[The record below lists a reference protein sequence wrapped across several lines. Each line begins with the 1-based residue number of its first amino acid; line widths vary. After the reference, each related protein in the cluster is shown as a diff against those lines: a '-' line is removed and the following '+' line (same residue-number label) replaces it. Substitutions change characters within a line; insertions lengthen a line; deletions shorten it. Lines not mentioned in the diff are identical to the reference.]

1 MIEIQNIKN
10 RLTIIEQR
18 ISQHDY
24 NKKELEDDLK
34 DITKQIYTA
43 VDIASKEQRKEL
55 DKLLMFINYLK
66 TKFGFKWF
74 LK

>member
-1 MIEIQNIKN
+1 MSEINNIKS
-10 RLTIIEQR
+10 RFAIIEQK
-18 ISQHDY
+18 ISRHEY

-34 DITKQIYTA
+34 DITKQIHKA
-43 VDIASKEQRKEL
+43 VDTASKEQRKEL
-55 DKLLMFINYLK
+55 DDLLMFINYIK